1 MRPSRSL
8 HVTRTPAG
16 GRGLA
21 ALLTTLALVLA
32 ACGSDGGGRAD
43 DPTTTT
49 DGTAATTP
57 ADCIPAETGETAETT
72 ATTATTTTGACADAS
87 TTTTTAAPADPTPE
101 EIETMSDEELAEEAY
116 VAGYPVVVSIRTL
129 QRLRGLGT
137 NTLFWQTTLA
147 GPESRVIVAPNRDT
161 LYSIAVLDLR
171 SEPLVLTLPEV
182 TDRYYTYQL
191 LSPWTDSFAY
201 IGTRATGGR
210 AGSWVIAPPGWEGEA
225 PEGAEVI
232 ESPTNQ
238 VFLLGRFLVDD
249 EADVANVIAIRDR
262 SSLQPLSAVTG
273 AEPGPPLA
281 PLAEAAGT
289 AQAIPTDAAF
299 FDELVPS
306 LAANPPPTDA
316 QRALFAALEERMA
329 DGEGD
334 DARRA
339 ALDAGAAA
347 GADRIAAEVASRTE
361 LVGGWSVNRDI
372 GVYGD
377 DVALRAFVARIG
389 WGANVPEEAVYPVAQ
404 VDADGAPLD
413 GSRDYT
419 ITFPADRLPP
429 LDDLGFWSLS
439 AYGPDM
445 FFAPHPSNRY
455 TVGDRTPGLVRGE
468 DGSLT
473 IHLSHDEPSAADGG
487 TANWLPVPAGRFV
500 LMLRLYLPAEPILD
514 GTWTPPPAVPSP

>member
-1 MRPSRSL
+1 MRTTRSPL
-8 HVTRTPAG
+8 ATRTLAG
-16 GRGLA
+16 GRGLP

-32 ACGSDGGGRAD
+32 ACGTDGDGRAD
-43 DPTTTT
+43 EPTTTT
-49 DGTAATTP
+49 DAAPTTTAADCTPAGTA
-57 ADCIPAETGETAETT
+57 DTT
-72 ATTATTTTGACADAS
+72 ATTATTTTGACAG
-87 TTTTTAAPADPTPE
+87 TPTTTAGPADPTPE

-210 AGSWVIAPPGWEGEA
+210 AGTWVIAPPGWDGEA

-232 ESPTNQ
+232 ASPTNQ

-273 AEPGPPLA
+273 AEPGPPPP
-281 PLAEAAGT
+281 PLAEAVGT
-289 AQAIPTDAAF
+289 AQAIPTDASF

-306 LAANPPPTDA
+306 LAANPPPTEA

-329 DGEGD
+329 AGEGD
-334 DARRA
+334 EDRRA

-347 GADRIAAEVASRTE
+347 GSDRIADEAASRTE
-361 LVGGWSVNRDI
+361 LVDGWSVNRDI

-419 ITFPADRLPP
+419 ITFPADQLPP
-429 LDDLGFWSLS
+429 LEDLGFWSLS
-439 AYGPDM
+439 AYGSDM

-455 TVGDRTPGLVRGE
+455 TVGDRTPGLVHGE

-473 IHLSHDEPSAADGG
+473 IHLSHDEPAADTG
-487 TANWLPVPAGRFV
+487 TANWLPVPSGRFV
-500 LMLRLYLPAEPILD
+500 LMLRLYLPDAPILD
-514 GTWTPPPAVPSP
+514 GTWTPPPAVPVA